1 MGFKQYFLMSAVL
14 IGCSIG
20 ATQAAQAACGPSS
33 WRFTTVNINMAIGKV
48 VVKPT
53 DPIGTVLYTKRVDIP
68 ASPNTVISC
77 DIFGGKMRA
86 VILNNQGKAM
96 DPNIYKTNVPGI
108 GIRLYRELI
117 GAGEQS
123 SFSGYYPY
131 SADLR
136 AFSSASLGSG
146 FFVIEIIKTSEA
158 TGTGSLTQGLYSSY
172 YAEGYADRPA
182 LTSTVVGDTITITSS
197 SCEIKGNAN
206 KVVQLPTMKNTDFKG
221 VGSTQGEQPFDIN
234 ILCNGGKNIQTPD
247 KISVSF
253 DYETANN
260 DNRVLK
266 NIAPTNTQAKGVGTQ
281 LVSKYNNTDKV
292 IAKGEP
298 LSLGTLNASQT
309 ISYTLPMVARYY
321 QTDRVVTAGE
331 VKSIA
336 TVTLNYD

>member
-1 MGFKQYFLMSAVL
+1 MGFKRYVLMAAAL
-14 IGCSIG
+14 MGCSLG
-20 ATQAAQAACGPSS
+20 AIQAQAGCSLSYG
-33 WRFTTVNINMAIGKV
+33 FTTVNINMAIGKV
-48 VVKPT
+48 VAKPT
-53 DPIGTVLYTKRVDIP
+53 DPVGKVLYTRRVNIP
-68 ASPNTVISC
+68 ANPNSQMICDFWSGGTVQ
-77 DIFGGKMRA
+77 A
-86 VILNNQGKAM
+86 VILNNQGLAM
-96 DPNIYKTNVPGI
+96 QPNIYKTNVPGI

-117 GAGEQS
+117 GGDG
-123 SFSGYYPY
+123 FSGYYPY
-131 SADLR
+131 SSDLNR
-136 AFSSASLGSG
+136 NTRYSLGEG
-146 FFVIEIIKTSEA
+146 YFVIEIIKTGEA

-172 YAEGYADRPA
+172 YLEGYSNRPI
-182 LTSTVVGDTITITSS
+182 LTSTVTGDTITITSS
-197 SCEIKGNAN
+197 SCEIKSNAN

-221 VGSTQGEQPFDIN
+221 VGSTQGEQAFDIN

-260 DNRVLK
+260 NNSVLK
-266 NIAPTNTQAKGVGTQ
+266 NIALTNTQAKGVGTQ
-281 LVSKYNNTDKV
+281 LVSKYNNANKV

-336 TVTLNYD
+336 TVTIDYD

>member
-1 MGFKQYFLMSAVL
+1 MGFKRYVLMAAAL
-14 IGCSIG
+14 MGCSLG
-20 ATQAAQAACGPSS
+20 AIQAQAGCSLSYG
-33 WRFTTVNINMAIGKV
+33 FTTVNINMAIGKV
-48 VVKPT
+48 VAKPT
-53 DPIGTVLYTKRVDIP
+53 DPVGKVLYTRRVNIP
-68 ASPNTVISC
+68 ANPNSQMICDFWSGGTVQ
-77 DIFGGKMRA
+77 A
-86 VILNNQGKAM
+86 VILNNQGLAM
-96 DPNIYKTNVPGI
+96 QPNIYKTNVPGI

-117 GAGEQS
+117 GGDG
-123 SFSGYYPY
+123 FSGYYPY
-131 SADLR
+131 SSDLNR
-136 AFSSASLGSG
+136 NTRYSLGEG
-146 FFVIEIIKTSEA
+146 YFVIEIIKTGEA

-172 YAEGYADRPA
+172 YLEGYSNRPI
-182 LTSTVVGDTITITSS
+182 LTSTVTGDTITITSS
-197 SCEIKGNAN
+197 SCEIKSNAN

-221 VGSTQGEQPFDIN
+221 VGSTQGEQAFDIN

-260 DNRVLK
+260 NNSVLK

-281 LVSKYNNTDKV
+281 LVSKYNNANKV

-336 TVTLNYD
+336 TVTIDYD

>member
-1 MGFKQYFLMSAVL
+1 MGFKRYVLMAAAL
-14 IGCSIG
+14 MGCSLG
-20 ATQAAQAACGPSS
+20 AIQAQAGCSLSYG
-33 WRFTTVNINMAIGKV
+33 FTTVNINMAIGKV
-48 VVKPT
+48 VAKPT
-53 DPIGTVLYTKRVDIP
+53 DPVGKVLYTRRVNIP
-68 ASPNTVISC
+68 ANPNSQMICDFWSGGTVQ
-77 DIFGGKMRA
+77 A
-86 VILNNQGKAM
+86 VILNNQGLAM
-96 DPNIYKTNVPGI
+96 QPNIYKTNVPGI

-117 GAGEQS
+117 GGDG
-123 SFSGYYPY
+123 FSGYYPY
-131 SADLR
+131 SSDLNR
-136 AFSSASLGSG
+136 NTRYSLGEG
-146 FFVIEIIKTSEA
+146 YFVIEIIKTGEA

-172 YAEGYADRPA
+172 YLEGYSNRPI
-182 LTSTVVGDTITITSS
+182 LTSTVTGDTITITSS
-197 SCEIKGNAN
+197 SCEIKSNAN

-221 VGSTQGEQPFDIN
+221 VGSTQGEQAFDIN

-260 DNRVLK
+260 NNSVLK
-266 NIAPTNTQAKGVGTQ
+266 NIASTNTQAKGVGTQ
-281 LVSKYNNTDKV
+281 LVSKYNNANKV

-336 TVTLNYD
+336 TVTIDYD

>member
-1 MGFKQYFLMSAVL
+1 MGYKRYILMTAAL
-14 IGCSIG
+14 MGCSLG
-20 ATQAAQAACGPSS
+20 AMQAQAACYLSPG
-33 WRFTTVNINMAIGKV
+33 FTTVNINMAIGKV
-48 VVKPT
+48 VAKPT
-53 DPIGTVLYTKRVDIP
+53 DPVGTVLYTRRVNIP
-68 ASPNTVISC
+68 ANPNSQMYCTIFSGGTV
-77 DIFGGKMRA
+77 KA
-86 VILNNQGKAM
+86 VILNNQGLAM
-96 DPNIYKTNVPGI
+96 QPNIYKTNVPGI
-108 GIRLYRELI
+108 GIRLYRELL
-117 GAGEQS
+117 GGDG
-123 SFSGYYPY
+123 FSGYYPY
-131 SADLR
+131 S
-136 AFSSASLGSG
+136 SSLDKGATYSLGVG
-146 FFVIEIIKTSEA
+146 YFVIEIVKTGEA
-158 TGTGSLTQGLYSSY
+158 TGTGSLAQGLYSSY
-172 YAEGYADRPA
+172 YLDGRADTPI
-182 LTSTVVGDTITITSS
+182 LTSTVTGDTITITSS
-197 SCEIKGNAN
+197 SCEIKSNAN
-206 KVVQLPTMKNTDFKG
+206 KVVQLPIMKNSDFKG

>member
-1 MGFKQYFLMSAVL
+1 MGFKRYVLMAAAL
-14 IGCSIG
+14 MGCSLG
-20 ATQAAQAACGPSS
+20 AIQAQAGCSLSYG
-33 WRFTTVNINMAIGKV
+33 FTTVNINMAIGKV
-48 VVKPT
+48 VAKPT
-53 DPIGTVLYTKRVDIP
+53 DPVGKVLYTRRVNIP
-68 ASPNTVISC
+68 ANPNSQMICDFWSGGTVQ
-77 DIFGGKMRA
+77 A
-86 VILNNQGKAM
+86 VILNNQGLAM
-96 DPNIYKTNVPGI
+96 QPNIYKTNVPGI

-117 GAGEQS
+117 GGDG
-123 SFSGYYPY
+123 FSGYYPY
-131 SADLR
+131 SSDLNR
-136 AFSSASLGSG
+136 NTRYSLGEG
-146 FFVIEIIKTSEA
+146 YFVIEIIKTGEA

-172 YAEGYADRPA
+172 YLEGYSNRPI
-182 LTSTVVGDTITITSS
+182 LTSTVTGDTITITSS
-197 SCEIKGNAN
+197 SCEIKSNAN
-206 KVVQLPTMKNTDFKG
+206 KVVQLPIMKNSDFKG

-260 DNRVLK
+260 NNRVLK

>member
-1 MGFKQYFLMSAVL
+1 MGYKRYILIAAALM
-14 IGCSIG
+14 GCSLS
-20 ATQAAQAACGPSS
+20 AMQAQAGCTLSYG
-33 WRFTTVNINMAIGKV
+33 FTTVNINMAIGKV
-48 VVKPT
+48 VAKPT
-53 DPIGTVLYTKRVDIP
+53 DPVGTVLYTRRVNIP
-68 ASPNTVISC
+68 ANPNSQMICDFWSGGTVQ
-77 DIFGGKMRA
+77 A
-86 VILNNQGKAM
+86 VILNNQGLAM
-96 DPNIYKTNVPGI
+96 QPNIYKTNVPGI

-117 GAGEQS
+117 GGDG
-123 SFSGYYPY
+123 FSGYYPY
-131 SADLR
+131 SSDLNR
-136 AFSSASLGSG
+136 NTRYSLGEG
-146 FFVIEIIKTSEA
+146 YFVIEIIKTGEA

-172 YAEGYADRPA
+172 YLEGYSNRPI
-182 LTSTVVGDTITITSS
+182 LTSTVTGDTITITSS
-197 SCEIKGNAN
+197 SCEIKSNAN

-221 VGSTQGEQPFDIN
+221 VGSTQGEQAFDIN

-253 DYETANN
+253 DYESANN
-260 DNRVLK
+260 NNSVLK

-281 LVSKYNNTDKV
+281 LVSKYNNANKV

-336 TVTLNYD
+336 TVTIDYD